1 MIHNKSISEMIFDCL
16 NTLFM
21 LAMIIITIYP
31 FWYVVMA
38 SLSNSS
44 QLMEARGWM
53 LMPKG
58 FSLEAYKAVLKNPNI
73 LSGYKMTIFIV
84 VVGTSINVLMTSIGA
99 FVLTRK
105 KFAMKKFMERMM
117 IFTMYFSG
125 GMIPSYLLVYQF
137 LGLGNSVWA
146 LILPTAI
153 STYNLLIMRTSFESI
168 PYSLEESA
176 KIDGANDF
184 VVFLRIVLPLSK
196 AILAVMVLFYGV
208 AHWNA
213 WFNAMLYIRKRAKY
227 PLQLILREILLINS
241 MDSMVGD
248 VSGADKYMVG
258 ESIKYATIVVAT
270 LPILF
275 IYPFIQK
282 YFVKGVMI
290 GAVKE

>member
-1 MIHNKSISEMIFDCL
+1 MVHKKTISEMVFDCL

-21 LAMIIITIYP
+21 LVMIAITIYP
-31 FWYVVMA
+31 FWYVIMA

-44 QLMEARGWM
+44 QLMGARGWM
-53 LMPKG
+53 LLPKG
-58 FSLEAYKAVLKNPNI
+58 FSFEAYKAVLKNPNI
-73 LSGYKMTIFIV
+73 LSGYRTTIFIV
-84 VVGTSINVLMTSIGA
+84 VVGTAINILMTSTGA

-105 KFAMKKFMERMM
+105 KFAIKKFMERMM

-125 GMIPSYLLVYQF
+125 GMIPSYLLVYKF
-137 LGLGNSVWA
+137 LGLGNSIWA

-153 STYNLLIMRTSFESI
+153 STYNLLIMRTSFDSI
-168 PYSLEESA
+168 PHSLEESA

-184 VVFLRIVLPLSK
+184 VVFLRIVMPLSK
-196 AILAVMVLFYGV
+196 AILAVMILFYGV
-208 AHWNA
+208 AHWNS
-213 WFNAMLYIRKRAKY
+213 WFSAMLYIRARDKY

-241 MDSMVGD
+241 MDSMIGD
-248 VSGADKYMVG
+248 ASGADKYMIG
-258 ESIKYATIVVAT
+258 ESVKYATIIVAM

>member
-1 MIHNKSISEMIFDCL
+1 MIHKKTINEMIFDWL
-16 NTLFM
+16 NALFM
-21 LAMIIITIYP
+21 LAMVVITIYP
-31 FWYVVMA
+31 FWYVIMA

-44 QLMEARGWM
+44 QLIGARGWM
-53 LMPKG
+53 LIPKG
-58 FSLEAYKAVLKNPNI
+58 FSVEAYKAVLKNPNI
-73 LSGYKMTIFIV
+73 ISGYRTTIFVV
-84 VVGTSINVLMTSIGA
+84 VVGTTINILMTSIGA

-105 KFAMKKFMERMM
+105 KFAIKKFMERMM

-125 GMIPSYLLVYQF
+125 GMIPSYLLVYKF
-137 LGLGNSVWA
+137 LGLGDSVWA

-153 STYNLLIMRTSFESI
+153 STYNLLIMRTSFDSI

-184 VVFLRIVLPLSK
+184 VVFLRIVMPLSK

-213 WFNAMLYIRKRAKY
+213 WFNAMLYIRTRDHY

-241 MDSMVGD
+241 MDSMIGD
-248 VSGADKYMVG
+248 VSGADKYMIG

>member
-44 QLMEARGWM
+44 QLMGARGWM